1 MGTSGG
7 CEKGVLR
14 DCGGPPH
21 AYALAMR
28 LPPSARF
35 GLTLLSLSLLAGIFA
50 WILPKPPSEAPVL
63 VLQGKTMGTSYEVKI
78 VGLQAEASIAGP
90 LQDEIE
96 LLLFRLNQSMSH
108 YIPDSEISR
117 FNRSASTEAF
127 AVSTDFRLVLQASLD
142 IHRRSGGAFDPTLG
156 PLIDLWGFGPGK
168 PATATPTE
176 ADLAAVLARTGADKL
191 RLTAE
196 GLSKSVPDLELNL
209 SAIAKGYGVD
219 RVSDLL
225 AEAGHH
231 NTYVEIGGEVRCR
244 GVNAIG
250 IPWRIGVQNPKLD
263 AEAQALRVVSM
274 HNRAMATS
282 GDYRNIR
289 EMDGVL
295 LNHILDP
302 RDGKPVGH
310 LLASV
315 SVLAEDCMTADAVAT
330 ALIVMGREKGMAWLA
345 NEPGLEACFI
355 ERIGEKFTSTS
366 TPGFEKTLVD
376 LP

>member
-1 MGTSGG
+1 M
-7 CEKGVLR
+7 
-14 DCGGPPH
+14 
-21 AYALAMR
+21 
-28 LPPSARF
+28 
-35 GLTLLSLSLLAGIFA
+35 
-50 WILPKPPSEAPVL
+50 EAPLL
-63 VLQGKTMGTSYEVKI
+63 VLQGQTMGTTYEVKI
-78 VGLQAEASIAGP
+78 TGLTDPAGLQAEIDA
-90 LQDEIE
+90 
-96 LLLFRLNQSMSH
+96 LLARLNQAMSH

-117 FNRSASTEAF
+117 FNRMDSTETV
-127 AVSTDFRLVLQASLD
+127 AVSQDFRLVLEAALD
-142 IHRRSGGAFDPTLG
+142 IHCRSGGAFDPTLG

-168 PATATPTE
+168 AATATPSD
-176 ADLAAVLARTGADKL
+176 ADLAQVLARTGADKL
-191 RLTAE
+191 RLTPE

-219 RVSDLL
+219 RVSALL
-225 AEAGHH
+225 AEAGHT
-231 NTYVEIGGEVRCR
+231 NTYVEIGGEVSCR

-250 IPWRIGVQNPKLD
+250 IPWRIGVQNPKID
-263 AEAQALRVVSM
+263 AEAQAVRVVSM

-289 EMDGVL
+289 ELDGIL

-330 ALIVMGREKGMAWLA
+330 ALIVKGREKGLAWLA
-345 NEPGLEACFI
+345 KEPGVEADFI
-355 ERIGEKFTSTS
+355 ERAGEAFAVSQ
-366 TPGFEKTLVD
+366 TPGFDKFLVA